1 MDNFNFKNF
10 TENVLKINQ
19 TGNARTLEQKVIP
32 RIDTK
37 LNRKFLASGENLDI
51 LNKTDPR
58 SNHFKE
64 PGKKLPGPKECMKV
78 RRSVVNRI
86 DFLQRRLFAQQKYSV
101 LLIFQG
107 LDAAGKDGCIFRIL
121 KGVNPAGCQITGFQQ
136 PSKKELLHDFLWRTT
151 KALPEKGK
159 IGIFNRSYYEDVIVT
174 KVHPEILQKQ
184 GINEIDEQ
192 FWQSRYESIRNFE
205 KHLSNNGVLILKF
218 FLNVSKKQQAYRLW
232 KRLKNKEL
240 TWKFS
245 KTDLEERKYWDNYM
259 RVFNDTITQTNTPYA
274 PWFIMPADNKHY
286 LRMSVAQILES
297 ALRNLNIP
305 RPKLQSGVT
314 KKMIKEGKRIL
325 EQEMDGL
332 PLYYQKTFSLEND
345 DPYESEYPLDDTTT
359 ENLEKLFNN
368 YTSTD
373 TFDKKRFLDDKK
385 SKLSTTTKA
394 RINTEDNIDLAT
406 FLKIIASSDDASNIV

>member
-1 MDNFNFKNF
+1 
-10 TENVLKINQ
+10 
-19 TGNARTLEQKVIP
+19 
-32 RIDTK
+32 
-37 LNRKFLASGENLDI
+37 
-51 LNKTDPR
+51 
-58 SNHFKE
+58 
-64 PGKKLPGPKECMKV
+64 
-78 RRSVVNRI
+78 
-86 DFLQRRLFAQQKYSV
+86 
-101 LLIFQG
+101 
-107 LDAAGKDGCIFRIL
+107 
-121 KGVNPAGCQITGFQQ
+121 
-136 PSKKELLHDFLWRTT
+136 
-151 KALPEKGK
+151 
-159 IGIFNRSYYEDVIVT
+159 
-174 KVHPEILQKQ
+174 
-184 GINEIDEQ
+184 
-192 FWQSRYESIRNFE
+192 
-205 KHLSNNGVLILKF
+205 
-218 FLNVSKKQQAYRLW
+218 
-232 KRLKNKEL
+232 
-240 TWKFS
+240 
-245 KTDLEERKYWDNYM
+245 M

-297 ALRNLNIP
+297 SLRNLNIP

-385 SKLSTTTKA
+385 SKLSTSTKA